1 MNADRINELYA
12 GQIFSP
18 DTQKLARERIHWMC
32 SQAGGVKILDIG
44 CSQGIV
50 CLLLGREGFQCIG
63 IDYEKKAIEF
73 ALAEHEKEE
82 EIVRQRISFELM
94 DATSLPFEDGCFD
107 TIILGEI
114 LEHLTHPEKVLK
126 EARRVLKDGGIAV
139 ITVPF
144 GLNPSPDHKKTYYPL
159 ALLETILPFFKT
171 KNFKLLDNHYILV
184 CGEKTNESA
193 ISSIEDEP
201 ILKETLW
208 LQKAVEE
215 RCILKEQ
222 DLLEKSVEFANLVH
236 KLNTEI
242 DAHQK
247 SRVEFKELLD
257 NKQKEF
263 KISLADKDTELS
275 EINAAKERELAVVE
289 LEFKK
294 QLAGKENE
302 LTELVSGRNALENDY
317 KTILSNKEKEI
328 HDLLN
333 TKNAEIKSKE
343 EEYQKRLSDKEQ
355 EILDFI
361 KENSGLREMLD
372 ANHEAFSLRLDE
384 NNKEFEILR
393 INKVKELETLE
404 LEFKRQLTDRKN
416 EITKLVA
423 DKNALEDEYKTI
435 LSDKEKEIQ
444 DLLNTK
450 NAEIKSKEDEY
461 LKIIAD
467 REQELAE
474 QIAGKNALENGYK
487 AMLAGKEQEKNDLLV
502 SNNNEIQSIEE
513 KYQGMLTDKEL
524 EFKRLLTDRENEITK
539 LVADKNALEDDYKT
553 ILSNKEKEIQDL
565 LNTKNAEIKSKEDE
579 YLKIIADREQELA
592 EQIAGKNALEDGYKA
607 MLAGKEQEKND
618 LLVSK
623 NNEIQSIEEK
633 YQGMLTG
640 KESEFRQL
648 YDDMT
653 SALKAKEEDLQTLSE
668 ILNATSHDLNLKE
681 QAFDTALAQKEK
693 ELNAVLSDMASQ
705 LADKDLSIREI
716 VASKEKDLEDL
727 LEILASELGMKENEF
742 NKILAEKELYFTS
755 LLANKKRESEARERH
770 FQRIQAENE
779 REKKEYIAR
788 KIRELDTM
796 ERDFKNALTELQQ
809 ENEAQVALKIKEL
822 AEKENEY
829 QLMMTES
836 SELISKLTANHS
848 ELLEEKEREHQQALT
863 EKTDELNILKA
874 NLAKELAEKT
884 YELNILKANN
894 AKELEANEKA
904 HNQMLASMKSE
915 WQMLTANHSELL
927 EKKEREH
934 QQVLTEKTKETNRL
948 LANHSKELEIIEWK
962 SRKTLAEKT
971 DELNILKTN
980 HAKELEANEKAYNIL
995 KANHAKE
1002 LEANEKAHNQ
1012 MLASMKSEW
1021 QMRLVNKDQEMK
1033 KNLAGK
1039 RLEMDCA
1046 LISQEEMLKHAYTW
1060 RVGWVFTGA
1069 AVLAKDFMKHPFSFW
1084 LGVGDHFKN
1093 YYRPIFPR
1101 TVSIRNEE
1109 ESQRNNVP
1117 NEEESQRN
1125 SVPEKLLAAPLLPA
1139 ESAPLQPAESAP
1151 PLPADTA
1158 PLLSKEKPPSDAVNS
1173 DKIPLGCILDEFTTD
1188 CFRPESHLITF
1199 RPDNW
1204 REVVEQDIP
1213 RAIFV
1218 ESAWRGND
1226 GSWLYK
1232 VAKFGKNYG
1241 DELQHLLS
1249 WAKENRIPSIFWNK
1263 EDPVHFERFV
1273 DKAALFDHVF
1283 TSDADCIPEYR
1294 KRLGHDRVYALP
1306 FAAQPAIHNP
1316 ILSAP
1321 RDMGVC
1327 FAGTYY
1333 GDRHE
1338 ERRNDMEYLLRPALS
1353 FGLEIYDRQYGLT
1366 GKQAEAYKFPYIYQP
1381 CIRGRLEYDEMVKAY
1396 KKYKVF
1402 LNVNSVKNSP
1412 TMFSRRVFELLA
1424 CGTPVIST
1432 YSRGIVDLLGEDL
1445 VFISESEAETQKH
1458 LQTLLNDDN
1467 AWHRASVRGI
1477 RKVMEE
1483 HTYAGRLRFM
1493 LDKVGIDI
1501 PERVLPS
1508 IGVVARLE
1516 SKEEIDSLVASL
1528 RRQTFRPLCVFALS
1542 KEPFETPEIK
1552 RLRNTLGEIRLIAVP
1567 LMTDSAFRCI
1577 IEQSECRYLA
1587 FMDVRDVY
1595 GANYLKDYA
1604 LAAMYSGGGEFF
1616 GKHSFMVCTGNNH
1629 EIKLHRGGQ
1638 EFRQVSSV
1646 SSASLVVRKDALS
1659 EEIFRQTLSSRTFKM
1674 HEAKIL
1680 SLDRFNYLQTA
1691 SGANQNLELL
1701 PGFEV

>member
-474 QIAGKNALENGYK
+474 QIAGKNALE
-487 AMLAGKEQEKNDLLV
+487 
-502 SNNNEIQSIEE
+502 
-513 KYQGMLTDKEL
+513 
-524 EFKRLLTDRENEITK
+524 
-539 LVADKNALEDDYKT
+539 
-553 ILSNKEKEIQDL
+553 
-565 LNTKNAEIKSKEDE
+565 
-579 YLKIIADREQELA
+579 
-592 EQIAGKNALEDGYKA
+592 DGYKA

-971 DELNILKTN
+971 DELNILKTNHAKELEANEKAYNILKAN